1 MTVESVCY
9 FNKFG
14 FCKFLQKCR
23 FRHVDKL
30 CDDENC
36 EIKSCSSR
44 HPKACRYFS
53 EFKMCKF
60 GEYCRFSH
68 IVSADDSKIEMENV
82 VDKLDTIEKVLK
94 EPERHM
100 ENHEANSSSMYDT
113 IQNLTLELKVKNDV
127 FCRTWQGRFWR

>member
-1 MTVESVCY
+1 MQGRSAGNHSLLQKSGNINSEIEETEMTMENVCY

-30 CDDENC
+30 CEEENC

-60 GEYCRFSH
+60 GEYCRFAH
-68 IVSADDSKIEMENV
+68 KVSADDSQCGMEDIV
-82 VDKLDTIEKVLK
+82 EKV
-94 EPERHM
+94 E
-100 ENHEANSSSMYDT
+100 T
-113 IQNLTLELKVKNDV
+113 IKKV
-127 FCRTWQGRFWR
+127 CEH